1 MVRVTTTVEIFPKLV
16 FQDFLLLV
24 FTSFS
29 AFQMMLGH
37 SSTHLPLSTGS
48 SRSGTPDSSQGCT
61 MYHYLHKVGV
71 NGLQLSHSQI
81 LNVPAISHH
90 ILGML
95 SIQPGNLTQFST
107 SQLRFIS
114 THISD
119 ITTFSCFVTRLHY
132 SRLRGKGIRTIWHE
146 RDNVEFE
153 LINIPLIDLYCLISQ
168 FRLGANTSCKNSK
181 NLDSLPTCASDLK
194 ADVVL
199 IS

>member
-1 MVRVTTTVEIFPKLV
+1 MVRVTTTVEILFILI
-16 FQDFLLLV
+16 FQDLPLLA
-24 FTSFS
+24 FASFS

-37 SSTHLPLSTGS
+37 SSTHSPLSTGS
-48 SRSGTPDSSQGCT
+48 SHSETPDLSQGCT

-71 NGLQLSHSQI
+71 NGRQLSHSQK

-107 SQLRFIS
+107 LQLRFIS

-132 SRLRGKGIRTIWHE
+132 LRLRRKSIRTIWHE
-146 RDNVEFE
+146 RDNVEFK
-153 LINIPLIDLYCLISQ
+153 LIDIPS
-168 FRLGANTSCKNSK
+168 
-181 NLDSLPTCASDLK
+181 
-194 ADVVL
+194 
-199 IS
+199 I